1 MDRKTKRPGGGS
13 GRVARC
19 ASVLQK
25 TAYIIPPF
33 PRQFTCCTCGIPSKG
48 NLGRKCAAYIRAA
61 KYLKLATL
69 ALQEAAPYE

>member
-33 PRQFTCCTCGIPSKG
+33 PKQVTCCTYGIPSKG
-48 NLGRKCAAYIRAA
+48 DLCRKCTAYIRAA
-61 KYLKLATL
+61 KYLKLAML
-69 ALQEAAPYE
+69 VLQETASYE

>member
-25 TAYIIPPF
+25 TAHIIPPF
-33 PRQFTCCTCGIPSKG
+33 PKQLTCCTCGIPSKG
-48 NLGRKCAAYIRAA
+48 SLCRKCAAYIRAA
-61 KYLKLATL
+61 KHLKLATL
-69 ALQEAAPYE
+69 ALQETASYE